1 MDKIDGPY
9 YFFKLIQK
17 VRKTL
22 PQWFPLISIEWGW
35 TNIVPVD
42 YVAAVV
48 DHIAHQDGLDGQA
61 FHVVDPKGQRVGEVL
76 NTFAD
81 AGHAPKAV
89 MRIDRRATANLP
101 KGVVSFAMKLPA
113 LKQIRSNVLADL
125 GIPDEV
131 VDYIALSCRFDAR
144 DTQRAISDSGSS
156 CRRWSATPTSSGTTG
171 SASSTRTSSRTTAS
185 RARSTARRS

>member
-1 MDKIDGPY
+1 M
-9 YFFKLIQK
+9 
-17 VRKTL
+17 
-22 PQWFPLISIEWGW
+22 
-35 TNIVPVD
+35 
-42 YVAAVV
+42 
-48 DHIAHQDGLDGQA
+48 
-61 FHVVDPKGQRVGEVL
+61 L

-113 LKQIRSNVLADL
+113 LKQIRKNVLADL

-144 DTQRAISDSGSS
+144 DTQRALRGTGIELPPLRELRGQ
-156 CRRWSATPTSSGTTG
+156 ALGLLGAPT
-171 SASSTRTSSRTTAS
+171 STRTSSRTTRS